1 MLYKKHIF
9 GNWGDLMLLALD
21 LDNTILNFHS
31 HNDLCHNIFKFK
43 SGEATHKDILELLKI
58 KSQDGLKPF
67 KHQKDMLALIKSALN
82 DDHDV
87 AIVSYTDFPQIIST
101 LLEQLGL
108 NSEEVSKIYVRGGLP
123 SRDNQEKYGK
133 QLHIEDALEH
143 FGYQKSDH
151 AKAVLLDDSWQNYA
165 LAEEQGFKAVLA
177 PAEYEPDSK
186 EYFKETRNILKQSK
200 QASYVPSFQ
209 SEYNATVKTEN
220 ITVAEKNLKF
230 SH

>member
-1 MLYKKHIF
+1 
-9 GNWGDLMLLALD
+9 MLLALD

-43 SGEATHKDILELLKI
+43 SGEATPKDILELLKI
-58 KSQDGLKPF
+58 KSQGGLKPF
-67 KHQKDMLALIKSALN
+67 KHQADMLALIQFALN
-82 DDHDV
+82 HGDDV
-87 AIVSYTDFPQIIST
+87 AIVSYTDFPETIPT

-108 NSEEVSKIYVRGGLP
+108 SSYEISKIYIRGGLP
-123 SRDNQEKYGK
+123 SRLDQDKYGK

-151 AKAVLLDDSWQNYA
+151 AQAVLLDDSWVNYA

-177 PAEYEPDSK
+177 PAEYEPNSK
-186 EYFKETRNILKQSK
+186 EYFKEVKIILNQSK
-200 QASYVPSFQ
+200 KPNYTYTPSFQ
-209 SEYNATVKTEN
+209 LESFTTATTEN
-220 ITVAEKNLKF
+220 IAVVEKGLKC